1 MHRLNM
7 DCIKVATKNVWG
19 PFSIEDEIT
28 VPRLDRVQLKYIYEN
43 FNGAIAVIINHR
55 REFGIWAES
64 TCTRQCRHA
73 SFRSDDAY
81 PVRSTYPVCS
91 PRSVCST
98 RYIPSDEV

>member
-1 MHRLNM
+1 MAFLTLGTK
-7 DCIKVATKNVWG
+7 KVYG
-19 PFSIEDEIT
+19 PLTIEDEYT
-28 VPRLDRVQLKYIYEN
+28 MQRLTRAQLKYLYEN
-43 FNGAIAVIINHR
+43 FNGVIAVITFHR
-55 REFGIWAES
+55 RECGIWAES

-81 PVRSTYPVCS
+81 RVRSTYPVCS